1 MELDR
6 ILESER
12 RQQSLQA
19 FANKSDNNYDAYLTS
34 LDRPNPKNASKG
46 MGGVFGMGDT
56 GASNIPNQYF
66 PDI

>member
-6 ILESER
+6 ILEGER

-19 FANKSDNNYDAYLTS
+19 FSQKSDNNYDVYLQS
-34 LDRPNPKNASKG
+34 LDKPNPKNASKG
-46 MGGVFGMGDT
+46 MGGVFGLGDT
-56 GASNIPNQYF
+56 GASNVANQYF